1 MKRQSS
7 AEQRSR
13 SLTETPREPS
23 RTNLIC
29 ISSGAVLDLALP
41 IMSLGTHVESGFR
54 RFATFEVDLR
64 TGELRKNGSRL
75 HLQEQ
80 PFQILAMLLENPGQ
94 LITHEQLRQKLW
106 PSDTFVDFDH
116 GLKVAVS
123 KLRKA
128 LEDSASTPR

>member
-1 MKRQSS
+1 MKRQAALSN
-7 AEQRSR
+7 AAG

-54 RFATFEVDLR
+54 RFATFELDLR
-64 TGELRKNGSRL
+64 TGELRKHGSRL

-80 PFQILAMLLENPGQ
+80 PFQILVMLLENPGQ

-106 PSDTFVDFDH
+106 PGDT
-116 GLKVAVS
+116 
-123 KLRKA
+123 
-128 LEDSASTPR
+128 